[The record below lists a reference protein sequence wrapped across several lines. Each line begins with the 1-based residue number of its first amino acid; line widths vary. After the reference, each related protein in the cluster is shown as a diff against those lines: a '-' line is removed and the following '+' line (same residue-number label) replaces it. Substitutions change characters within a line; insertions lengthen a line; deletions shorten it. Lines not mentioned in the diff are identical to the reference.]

1 MLLINPHLA
10 WGNTF
15 YRYMQVH
22 LVGPDY
28 DQVGAPQVGFPV
40 AVVGFNRHTGWGR
53 TVNTIDTV
61 DFYRLTVRDGQ
72 YMFDGALRPF
82 ERETRTLKVRQS
94 GWIDPR
100 RAARDPPQRSW
111 AGRVRR
117 ERRHDRDARR
127 RDSIGR
133 RCSSSGSAWA
143 KRARSRSS
151 SRRCG

>member
-28 DQVGAPQVGFPV
+28 DQVGTPQVGFPV

-61 DFYRLTVRDGQ
+61 DFYKLTVQNDQYLRRVASVRARDAHVEGEAGRWL
-72 YMFDGALRPF
+72 DARELSTSDAPF
-82 ERETRTLKVRQS
+82 MGPSSSTRT
-94 GWIDPR
+94 
-100 RAARDPPQRSW
+100 A
-111 AGRVRR
+111 
-117 ERRHDRDARR
+117 
-127 RDSIGR
+127 
-133 RCSSSGSAWA
+133 
-143 KRARSRSS
+143 
-151 SRRCG
+151 

>member
-22 LVGPDY
+22 LVGPDF

-61 DFYRLTVRDGQ
+61 DFYRLTVQDGS
-72 YMFDGALRPF
+72 
-82 ERETRTLKVRQS
+82 V
-94 GWIDPR
+94 
-100 RAARDPPQRSW
+100 
-111 AGRVRR
+111 
-117 ERRHDRDARR
+117 
-127 RDSIGR
+127 
-133 RCSSSGSAWA
+133 SSSTA
-143 KRARSRSS
+143 RCARSSARHA
-151 SRRCG
+151 R